1 MFKHILVPLD
11 GSLLAEAALPAA
23 AFLARR
29 LGARVTLFHV
39 VERNAPSE
47 VHGQSHLGNAEDA
60 AAYLERLSQKAF
72 LPDIAVD
79 RHVHAT
85 EADNVA
91 DSIVAHADELK
102 HDLVIMC
109 SHGRGQA
116 LHLFLGSIA
125 QKVIALGTRA
135 VLITRPDEQGGAPPF
150 SCNNIL
156 VPLDGDPDHAQALPV
171 SKEIARACVAAL
183 HLVMVVPRFAS
194 LSGAAKVSSRMLPA
208 TASRILEMASQDAR
222 ETFRKQ
228 LEALRGEGFAASAHV
243 LRGDPAK
250 TIAKAAGHAG
260 IDLIV
265 LATHGKTGM
274 EAFWAGSV
282 THRICTLTR
291 IPLLL
296 IPLAKR
302 KGR

>member
-23 AFLARR
+23 AFLARQF
-29 LGARVTLFHV
+29 GARVTLFHV

-60 AAYLERLSQKAF
+60 AAYLERLSLQA
-72 LPDIAVD
+72 LPSDIAVD
-79 RHVHAT
+79 RHVHAA
-85 EADNVA
+85 EADDVA
-91 DSIVAHADELK
+91 DSIVAHADELN

-125 QKVIALGTRA
+125 QRVIAMGSRP

-150 SCNNIL
+150 SCSNIL
-156 VPLDGDPDHAQALPV
+156 VPLDGDPGHAQALPV
-171 SKEIARACVAAL
+171 SKEIARACGAAL

-208 TASRILEMASQDAR
+208 TTSRILEMASQDAR

-228 LEALRGEGFAASAHV
+228 LEALQGEGFAASAHV

-250 TIAKAAGHAG
+250 TIVKAAGRAA

-296 IPLAKR
+296 IPLAKS
-302 KGR
+302 

>member
-23 AFLARR
+23 AFLAARFD
-29 LGARVTLFHV
+29 ARVTLFHV
-39 VERNAPSE
+39 VEKNAPSE
-47 VHGQSHLGNAEDA
+47 VHGQPHLKNAEDA
-60 AAYLERLSQKAF
+60 ATYLHLLSQRAF
-72 LPDIAVD
+72 PPEITVD

-91 DSIVAHADELK
+91 DSIVAHADELE
-102 HDLVIMC
+102 HDLVVMC

-125 QKVIALGTRA
+125 QKVIAQGSRP
-135 VLITRPDEQGGAPPF
+135 VLITHPDDQGGAPPF
-150 SCNNIL
+150 ACNNIL
-156 VPLDGDPDHAQALPV
+156 VPLDDNPGHAQALPV
-171 SKEIARACVAAL
+171 SEEIARACGAAL
-183 HLVMVVPRFAS
+183 HLVMVVPRFAT
-194 LSGAAKVSSRMLPA
+194 LSGTEKASGRMLPS
-208 TASRILEMASQDAR
+208 TTSRILEMASQDAR
-222 ETFRKQ
+222 EIFREQ
-228 LEALRGEGFAASAHV
+228 LESLRRQGFTASAHV

-250 TIAKAAGHAG
+250 TIAKAAGSAKVD
-260 IDLIV
+260 IIV

-282 THRICTLTR
+282 THRVCTLTR

-296 IPLAKR
+296 LPLAR
-302 KGR
+302 A

>member
-23 AFLARR
+23 AFLAGRF
-29 LGARVTLFHV
+29 GARVTLFHV
-39 VERNAPSE
+39 VEKNAPNE
-47 VHGQSHLGNAEDA
+47 VHGQPHLRNAEDA
-60 AAYLERLSQKAF
+60 STYLHLLSQRAF
-72 LPDIAVD
+72 PPEITIDC
-79 RHVHAT
+79 HVHAA

-91 DSIVAHADELK
+91 GSIVAHAGELA

-125 QKVIALGTRA
+125 QRVIALGSCP
-135 VLITRPDEQGGAPPF
+135 VLITRPDQQGNAPPF

-156 VPLDGDPDHAQALPV
+156 VPLDGDPDHARALPV
-171 SKEIARACVAAL
+171 SQEIARVCGSAL

-194 LSGAAKVSSRMLPA
+194 LSGAEKISSRMLPA

-222 ETFRKQ
+222 EIFREQ
-228 LEALRGEGFAASAHV
+228 LESLRGQGFTASAHV

-250 TIAKAAGHAG
+250 TIVKAAGHARVD
-260 IDLIV
+260 IIV

-282 THRICTLTR
+282 THRICTQTR

-296 IPLAKR
+296 IPLAR
-302 KGR
+302 V

>member
-47 VHGQSHLGNAEDA
+47 VHGQPHLGNAEDA
-60 AAYLERLSQKAF
+60 AAYLERLSRQAF
-72 LPDIAVD
+72 SPDIAVD
-79 RHVHAT
+79 RHVHAA

-91 DSIVAHADELK
+91 GSIVAHADELK

-125 QKVIALGTRA
+125 QKVIALGSRP

-150 SCNNIL
+150 LCNNIL

-171 SKEIARACVAAL
+171 SKEIARACGAAL

-194 LSGAAKVSSRMLPA
+194 LSGAAKVSSRLLPA

-228 LEALRGEGFAASAHV
+228 LESLRGEGFAASAHV

-274 EAFWAGSV
+274 KAFWAGSV

-291 IPLLL
+291 TPLLL
-296 IPLAKR
+296 IPLAKT
-302 KGR
+302 

>member
-23 AFLARR
+23 AFLAHRF
-29 LGARVTLFHV
+29 GARVTLFHV

-47 VHGQSHLGNAEDA
+47 IHGQSHLGNADDA
-60 AAYLERLSQKAF
+60 AAYLDRLSRQSF
-72 LPDIAVD
+72 SPGIAVD

-91 DSIVAHADELK
+91 DSIVAHADELR

-125 QKVIALGTRA
+125 QKVIALGSCP
-135 VLITRPDEQGGAPPF
+135 VLITRPDRQGGSPPF
-150 SCNNIL
+150 FCSDIL
-156 VPLDGDPDHAQALPV
+156 APLDGDPDHAQALPV
-171 SKEIARACVAAL
+171 AMEIARACDASL
-183 HLVMVVPRFAS
+183 HLVTVVPRFAS
-194 LSGAAKVSSRMLPA
+194 LSGTAKVSSRMLPA
-208 TASRILEMASQDAR
+208 TASRILEIASQEAR
-222 ETFRKQ
+222 ETLRKH
-228 LEALRGEGFAASAHV
+228 LEALRGNGFAASAYV

-250 TIAKAAGHAG
+250 TIAKAAGHAR
-260 IDLIV
+260 INLIV

-282 THRICTLTR
+282 THRLCTLTE

-296 IPLAKR
+296 IPLAKA
-302 KGR
+302 

>member
-23 AFLARR
+23 AFLAARF
-29 LGARVTLFHV
+29 GARVTLFHV
-39 VERNAPSE
+39 VERNAPRE
-47 VHGQSHLGNAEDA
+47 VHGQPHLKNAEDA
-60 AAYLERLSQKAF
+60 ATYLHLLSQRAF
-72 LPDIAVD
+72 PTGITVD
-79 RHVHAT
+79 RHVHAA
-85 EADNVA
+85 EADDVA
-91 DSIVAHADELK
+91 DSIVAHADELE

-125 QKVIALGTRA
+125 QKAIALGSRP
-135 VLITRPDEQGGAPPF
+135 VLITHPDEQGDAPPF

-156 VPLDGDPDHAQALPV
+156 VPLDGAPDHAQALPV
-171 SKEIARACVAAL
+171 AKEMARACGAAL
-183 HLVMVVPRFAS
+183 HLVRVVPRFAS
-194 LSGAAKVSSRMLPA
+194 LSGTEKVSSRMLPA
-208 TASRILEMASQDAR
+208 TASRMLEMASLDAG

-228 LEALRGEGFAASAHV
+228 LEALREEGFTASAHV

-250 TIAKAAGHAG
+250 TIVKAGSHARV
-260 IDLIV
+260 DLIV

-274 EAFWAGSV
+274 KAFWEGSV
-282 THRICTLTR
+282 AHRICTLTR

-296 IPLAKR
+296 IPLPRA
-302 KGR
+302 

>member
-23 AFLARR
+23 AFLAAR
-29 LGARVTLFHV
+29 LGAQVTLFHV

-47 VHGQSHLGNAEDA
+47 VHGQSHLVNAEDA
-60 AAYLERLSQKAF
+60 AAYLERLSRQAF

-79 RHVHAT
+79 RHVHAA

-125 QKVIALGTRA
+125 QKVIALGSRP

-171 SKEIARACVAAL
+171 SKEIARACGAAL

-208 TASRILEMASQDAR
+208 TTSKILEMASQDAQ
-222 ETFRKQ
+222 EAFRKQ

-260 IDLIV
+260 VDLIV

-296 IPLAKR
+296 IPLPR
-302 KGR
+302 T